1 MESDDGERISTWREH
16 HGNVAVWKDDRGSTL
31 WKYDNNHENVDKRTV
46 TGAESS
52 SSCGQLLKTLMWR
65 DRRRNENARLDGTSQ
80 CHRAIWRERE
90 RDRFVGCHYTRKK
103 NIHAQFAQNLRS
115 QPFNRDRRELG
126 KKEQMFSQKFT
137 NSSATLH
144 PYLRRP
150 SFLTDNVQ
158 MLPIATTLDHKEL
171 ENRLML
177 SQEFLQVL

>member
-1 MESDDGERISTWREH
+1 M
-16 HGNVAVWKDDRGSTL
+16 
-31 WKYDNNHENVDKRTV
+31 
-46 TGAESS
+46 
-52 SSCGQLLKTLMWR
+52 
-65 DRRRNENARLDGTSQ
+65 ARSEGLEGM
-80 CHRAIWRERE
+80 RERE
-90 RDRFVGCHYTRKK
+90 RSVRRMSLHKEEKHPCAIRAEPTQPTLQQRQEGTRK
-103 NIHAQFAQNLRS
+103 
-115 QPFNRDRRELG
+115 

-158 MLPIATTLDHKEL
+158 MLPIATTLDQKEL

>member
-1 MESDDGERISTWREH
+1 MTLVSRI
-16 HGNVAVWKDDRGSTL
+16 
-31 WKYDNNHENVDKRTV
+31 
-46 TGAESS
+46 
-52 SSCGQLLKTLMWR
+52 
-65 DRRRNENARLDGTSQ
+65 
-80 CHRAIWRERE
+80 ERE

-158 MLPIATTLDHKEL
+158 MLPIADSSFPHPAHIVSQKQVQVEHGSIDALDVFIMNSRVPSASINECLH
-171 ENRLML
+171 
-177 SQEFLQVL
+177 